1 MAISLKSLR
10 RTGVARPPRIVLYGT
25 AGIGK
30 TTFAAGAEAPVF
42 IPTEEGLDAVDAQ
55 AFPQCKT
62 FEEVIDAI
70 AALICEEHDYKT
82 VVLDSADWTER
93 LVHARVAAD
102 NNVATI
108 DAIGYGKGYKAAVDY
123 WGQILDCLDVLRN
136 EKGMQVIMLAHS
148 MIKRFDDPLSDP
160 YDRYQL
166 DLHSAVGSVVT
177 EWCDLLLF
185 ANQRYSTVKAE
196 VGFNQKVTRAV
207 GNGDRVIY
215 TQERPGWHAKSRWGL
230 PDVLPLDYPK
240 FSAALMDAMTNIKT
254 SET

>member
-42 IPTEEGLDAVDAQ
+42 IPTEEGLDAVQAD
-55 AFPQCKT
+55 AFPLCRT
-62 FEEVIDAI
+62 FEDVIGCLSS
-70 AALICEEHDYKT
+70 LISEDHSFRT

-93 LVHARVAAD
+93 LIHGRVAAD

-123 WGQILDCLDVLRN
+123 WRQVLDGLDVLRD
-136 EKGMQVIMLAHS
+136 EKGMQVILLAHS
-148 MIKRFDDPLSDP
+148 QIKRFDDPLADP

-166 DLHSAVGSVVT
+166 DLHSAAASVVV
-177 EWCDLLLF
+177 EWCDVLLF
-185 ANQRYSTVKAE
+185 ANQRYSTVKSE

-215 TQERPGWHAKSRWGL
+215 TQERPGWHAKSRWPL
-230 PDVLPLDYPK
+230 PDSMPLDYPK
-240 FSAALMDAMTNIKT
+240 FSASLMDAMTNIQSAT
-254 SET
+254 

>member
-30 TTFAAGAEAPVF
+30 STFAAAAEAAVF
-42 IPTEEGLDAVDAQ
+42 IPTEEGLDAIQTD
-55 AFPQCKT
+55 AFPLCKT
-62 FEEVIDAI
+62 FEDVIDCI
-70 AALICEEHDYKT
+70 ATLISDEHAFKT

-93 LVHARVAAD
+93 LVHGRVAAD

-123 WGQILDCLDVLRN
+123 WRQILDGLDVLRN
-136 EKGMQVIMLAHS
+136 EKGMQVMLLAHS
-148 MIKRFDDPLSDP
+148 QIKRFDDPLADP

-166 DLHSAVGSVVT
+166 DLHSAVASVVT
-177 EWCDLLLF
+177 EWCDALLF

-215 TQERPGWHAKSRWGL
+215 TQERPGWNAKSRWPL
-230 PDVLPLDYPK
+230 PDTLPLDYSK
-240 FSAALMDAMTNIKT
+240 FSAVLMDAMTNIQ
-254 SET
+254 SEA

>member
-30 TTFAAGAEAPVF
+30 STFAAAAEATVF
-42 IPTEEGLDAVDAQ
+42 IPTEEGLDAIQTD
-55 AFPQCKT
+55 AFPLCKT
-62 FEEVIDAI
+62 FEDVIDCI
-70 AALICEEHDYKT
+70 ATLISDEHAFKT

-93 LVHARVAAD
+93 LVHGRVAAD

-123 WGQILDCLDVLRN
+123 WRQILDGLDVLRN
-136 EKGMQVIMLAHS
+136 EKGMQVILLAHS
-148 MIKRFDDPLSDP
+148 QIKRFDDPLADP

-166 DLHSAVGSVVT
+166 DLHSAVASVVT
-177 EWCDLLLF
+177 EWCDVLLF
-185 ANQRYSTVKAE
+185 ANQRYSTVKSE

-215 TQERPGWHAKSRWGL
+215 TQERPGWHAKSRWSL
-230 PDVLPLDYPK
+230 PDTLPLDYSK
-240 FSAALMDAMTNIKT
+240 FSASLMDAMTNIQ
-254 SET
+254 SEA